1 MTYEVVKTAKTV
13 DEAIQLALEEMGC
26 SAEDIEYEV
35 LAEPAKGLFGLL
47 GARDARVR
55 ARRKEEAREAR
66 VSRDAGADAGARVG
80 AGAHAATDARAGA
93 GAHAAAD
100 ARAGAAAS
108 GVEASF
114 DADDKTG
121 RFIADVTKL
130 MGIEAEILMK
140 EYEESVVYTLN
151 GPKMGTVIGRRG
163 ETLDAIQY
171 LSNIVAG
178 KDRTL
183 PRKRIIVDAED
194 YRQRREDTLV
204 RLASRLASKAKKSGR
219 RVVLEPMNPQER
231 RIIHTALEK
240 DPDVKS
246 ISEGEEPY
254 RRLVIYPSD
263 SVARDGGGYGSRGGY
278 DRDRGYG
285 RGANRKGGYTW
296 GRSSGDS
303 DGDDDD
309 DD

>member
-1 MTYEVVKTAKTV
+1 MAYEVVKTAKTV
-13 DEAIQLALEEMGC
+13 DEAIQMALEDLGC
-26 SAEDIEYEV
+26 LAEDMEYEI
-35 LAEPAKGLFGLL
+35 LAEPAKGLFGIL
-47 GARDARVR
+47 GARDARVK
-55 ARRKEEAREAR
+55 ARIKAGAREAE
-66 VSRDAGADAGARVG
+66 SMTETENETKDG
-80 AGAHAATDARAGA
+80 AGVRGSSKPDSGAVSEAGTRSVRSAGFTGSPSSDAA
-93 GAHAAAD
+93 
-100 ARAGAAAS
+100 
-108 GVEASF
+108 
-114 DADDKTG
+114 DKTG
-121 RFIADVTKL
+121 MFIADVTKL

-140 EYEESVVYTLN
+140 KNEEAVIYTLN

-204 RLASRLASKAKKSGR
+204 RLASRLASRAKRSGR

-254 RRLVIYPSD
+254 RRLVIYPAD
-263 SVARDGGGYGSRGGY
+263 SIGRESGGNGSRGGY

-285 RGANRKGGYTW
+285 RGNNRRGGYTW
-296 GRSSGDS
+296 GRGLGDS
-303 DGDDDD
+303 DDDD
-309 DD
+309 DDE